1 MQFVVEV
8 AVLECSF
15 LKHSQGILGVNI
27 MKLLNATCELVKCSE
42 IIKLVGHSSE
52 SIHLV
57 TGVFDT

>member
-1 MQFVVEV
+1 
-8 AVLECSF
+8 VLECSF